1 MQSPNPH
8 IYDGDYLDLDY
19 RTPSLPLFDSPGG
32 SLAEPSQAPSG
43 TRKLPLL
50 QSKDWDSDF
59 EDNETNPTCIHYDI
73 EWKLP
78 SFKQPRVQAV
88 VDVVRVC
95 GPIVDVV
102 DGYVQFVHFTVREYI
117 FSTKVEN
124 YLPISE
130 MALDLAIRCMVY
142 LCQDHHEP
150 DLTEDEIDA
159 NILWGAYRLHYF
171 SSGFWLDLINEYLT
185 LSSSA
190 TLPNTLI
197 DQLRVLFGTRQSE
210 DHTQTDQ
217 DATCLHPAILAL
229 ESREPVLVEILKS
242 CTAFQTSSSKSDFHL
257 NNCCGS
263 TPAHSLFPKFPSLS
277 IVGWT
282 ILLNR
287 DNHEKHRQKPWN
299 CNYPGCRYA
308 TNGFISRKM
317 SDHHLK
323 DGHSHIAD
331 PPLPKPAPTEKI
343 ADEEIQPLMFDLIET
358 NQVEAITSLIPRLD
372 NLGRPVQRE
381 LSIHAA
387 RMGSSSILQLFDDCC
402 LLKRAFL
409 TDSHL
414 EWKEFRQLASLA
426 VRSESVSSS
435 KVLLC
440 WVAALDLPVVK
451 DRAYFAITIMNI
463 LSANLVVES
472 QELFDLWRPSLCSG
486 FEIPDMAVD
495 TANGLAMQGNII
507 STDNISNREHM
518 LLGIWEELNILDTIT
533 ARTRHSI
540 LA

>member
-1 MQSPNPH
+1 MVQRKGLRFRRSTPAPRLGCTASIPSKRILYYINDIENIQNQLEHLPTS
-8 IYDGDYLDLDY
+8 LDDAYSRVLQQIH
-19 RTPSLPLFDSPGG
+19 T
-32 SLAEPSQAPSG
+32 SQDPQR
-43 TRKLPLL
+43 RKLTRSILGWVGCAPTPMTLQEIEQALLVNPDHPLSNL
-50 QSKDWDSDF
+50 EFRQWLMS
-59 EDNETNPTCIHYDI
+59 
-73 EWKLP
+73 
-78 SFKQPRVQAV
+78 
-88 VDVVRVC
+88 
-95 GPIVDVV
+95 
-102 DGYVQFVHFTVREYI
+102 YI

-229 ESREPVLVEILKS
+229 ESREPVLR
-242 CTAFQTSSSKSDFHL
+242 TS
-257 NNCCGS
+257 GS